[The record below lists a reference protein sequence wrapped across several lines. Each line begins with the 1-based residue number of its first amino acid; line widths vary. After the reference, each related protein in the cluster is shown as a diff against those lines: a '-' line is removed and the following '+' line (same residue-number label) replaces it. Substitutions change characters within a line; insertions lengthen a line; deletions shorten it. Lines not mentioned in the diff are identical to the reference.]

1 MIINGDSREILA
13 DMIERGETVHSI
25 VTDPPYGLVSVVK
38 RFGKAGSAP
47 AKSDG
52 ATGVYKRVSAGF
64 MGQAWDGTGIEQDPT
79 FWRLCYDVLLPGGH
93 MLAFG
98 GTRTWH
104 RIACAIEDAGF
115 EVRDCFM
122 WLYGTGFPKSH
133 DVSKGIEAKILT
145 GGSAPKNLRQRDM
158 GEDYRPHEL
167 AGTEGYGVSRGGGIG
182 ADTDRDYAN
191 APPVTTPEAV
201 AWQGWGTAL
210 KPAWEPIIVARK
222 PLAGTVAQNVLAHGT
237 GALNIGACRIEMQNG
252 ETNPSVSRRQGAVN
266 HLSTRPA
273 KETEAEG
280 KMASR
285 QSPEAF
291 RRARSGEDLGRW
303 PANVIHDGSDEVEA
317 AFAAFGHAPGQQG
330 RARTDCAEYRSV
342 ALGAKR
348 AVAYTPEPRGDSGT
362 ASRFFYTAKA
372 SKKDRN
378 TDWQGNP
385 LPYPNVHPTVKP
397 TDLMQWLVRLV
408 TPPGG
413 TVLDPFCGSGS
424 TGVAARREGFRFI
437 GIEQD
442 PRHAD
447 FAVMRV
453 GGSDFEAKMARL
465 REAVRRNEEA
475 RNGWVEE

>member
-1 MIINGDSREILA
+1 MILNDDSRNALA
-13 DMIERGETVHSI
+13 AMAARGETVHSI

-38 RFGKAGSAP
+38 RFGKEGSAP
-47 AKSDG
+47 AKSEG
-52 ATGVYKRVSAGF
+52 PTGVYRRASAGF

-93 MLAFG
+93 LLAFG

-115 EVRDCFM
+115 EVRDSIM

-133 DVSKGIEAKILT
+133 DVSKGIDAKVLT

-167 AGTEGYGVSRGGGIG
+167 AGTEGYGDGRMSRG
-182 ADTDRDYAN
+182 ADTDRDYKN
-191 APPVTTPEAV
+191 APPVSRPEA
-201 AWQGWGTAL
+201 AEWTGWGTAL

-222 PLAGTVAQNVLAHGT
+222 PLIGTVATNVLAYGT
-237 GALNIGACRIEMQNG
+237 GALNIDGCRVEMQNG

-280 KMASR
+280 KMVSR
-285 QSPEAF
+285 QSPDAF

-303 PANVIHDGSDEVEA
+303 PANVVHDGSPEVLE
-317 AFAAFGHAPGQQG
+317 AFALYGKAGGGFGTEN
-330 RARTDCAEYRSV
+330 RAEGTGIYGKFS
-342 ALGAKR
+342 GATKGKT
-348 AVAYTPEPRGDSGT
+348 VGFGDSGT
-362 ASRFFYTAKA
+362 AARFFYTTKA

-385 LPYPNVHPTVKP
+385 LPYPNAHPTVKP

-424 TGVAARREGFRFI
+424 TGVAARREGFGFI

-447 FAVMRV
+447 FAAMRV

-465 REAVRRNEEA
+465 REAIRRNEEA
-475 RNGWVEE
+475 RNANQ